1 MGLVVTMSKKA
12 IESDGISFSYWYRL
26 KNLQTLRISLNHY
39 DLTMTIKILIPKTIW
54 EVVRMQQQIREMNVS
69 QQKIKKPLN
78 TLLTLNIY

>member
-12 IESDGISFSYWYRL
+12 IESDGISFSYRYRL

-69 QQKIKKPLN
+69 QRKIKKPLN